1 MLSKTRTNSA
11 ALPKKEHVFD
21 GERQI
26 QKANL
31 FKFGSTYDTFAMSL
45 I

>member
-1 MLSKTRTNSA
+1 MLSETRTNSA

-26 QKANL
+26 QRAN
-31 FKFGSTYDTFAMSL
+31 FFNFGSTYDTFAMTL